1 MPTFIDESGETGK
14 VSPYFRLAAV
24 WLPTHSMVESFRI
37 SIRQF
42 QQTVG
47 LASYEF
53 KWSKSLTMDR
63 RIAYF
68 RAAIEHPFRFAV
80 ASVDK
85 RNPEWRVAGASIIH
99 WACAVS
105 LAATLR
111 PVYLEEEAR
120 RATAEVRSHPLNELV
135 IVDNNQD
142 RKFLSVIKQKF
153 RELGSGT
160 SPGSPLVGKVKFRG
174 SGSEE
179 LIQLADMICGAVG
192 NYLDGDPTYYRIFSA
207 KDLGITRIP

>member
-37 SIRQF
+37 AIRQF

-47 LASYEF
+47 LAGYEF

-85 RNPEWRVAGASIIH
+85 RNPEWRAAGASIIH

-111 PVYLEEEAR
+111 PVYLEQMVSDLFLLASASADNR
-120 RATAEVRSHPLNELV
+120 QIASFRPEL
-135 IVDNNQD
+135 
-142 RKFLSVIKQKF
+142 
-153 RELGSGT
+153 
-160 SPGSPLVGKVKFRG
+160 
-174 SGSEE
+174 
-179 LIQLADMICGAVG
+179 
-192 NYLDGDPTYYRIFSA
+192 
-207 KDLGITRIP
+207 